1 MNQESSAE
9 SISKTG
15 RVASRA
21 LVGVLLAATVC
32 SVAFGS
38 DTQVATEAAKA
49 VQEAKPL
56 LSAENGV
63 AFLTL
68 TAMEIVLGI
77 DNIVFIAILCGK
89 LPKQEQEKARIF
101 GLALAMFTRVGLLF
115 TIKWIMGL
123 TKKSLFVMP
132 IIGHEVNGRDLV
144 LLLGGLFLIYK
155 ATKEIYHKVEGAA
168 EEHNAATVPTAG
180 VESAAS
186 TAAPASSSVTT
197 KRAGAAKFWPT
208 IWQILI
214 IDIVFSLDSIITAV
228 GMAQNIWVMAAAVVV
243 AVLVMLVISGKIAA
257 FIERHPSI
265 KMLALSFLMLI
276 GVMLVADS
284 MGQHIPKGYIYTAM
298 AFSLSVEM
306 LNLWRRKKQEPTPKA
321 PHAAG

>member
-1 MNQESSAE
+1 MIQESRSACRA
-9 SISKTG
+9 G
-15 RVASRA
+15 RFISRA
-21 LVGVLLAATVC
+21 LVGVLLAAVAC
-32 SVAFGS
+32 SAAFGA
-38 DTQVATEAAKA
+38 DTQVAQDAASTA
-49 VQEAKPL
+49 QQAKPL
-56 LSAENGV
+56 FSTENGI

-77 DNIVFIAILCGK
+77 DNIVFIAILCAK
-89 LPKQEQEKARIF
+89 LPKEEQEKARIF
-101 GLALAMFTRVGLLF
+101 GLALAMFTRIGLLF
-115 TIKWIMGL
+115 TVKWIMGL

-132 IIGHEVNGRDLV
+132 LIGHEVNGRDLV

-155 ATKEIYHKVEGAA
+155 ATKEIYHKVEG
-168 EEHNAATVPTAG
+168 EPEGHHDMTHP
-180 VESAAS
+180 
-186 TAAPASSSVTT
+186 APPA
-197 KRAGAAKFWPT
+197 AGAAAVVGTTAVTPPPVAKRGGTAKFWPT

-228 GMAQNIWVMAAAVVV
+228 GMAQSIWVMAAAVIV
-243 AVLVMLVISGKIAA
+243 AVLVMLIISGKIAA

-284 MGQHIPKGYIYTAM
+284 MGQHIPKGYIYSAM

-306 LNLWRRKKQEPTPKA
+306 LNLWRRKKHERKDSPQPA
-321 PHAAG
+321 VH